1 MEVIAKHFSNLVVQG
16 HGSKEGQLVRTRAG
30 QQREGEG
37 WEEGILA
44 PRSWGPE
51 GDK

>member
-30 QQREGEG
+30 QQREEG
-37 WEEGILA
+37 WEEGMLA
-44 PRSWGPE
+44 PRSRGPE
-51 GDK
+51 GNK